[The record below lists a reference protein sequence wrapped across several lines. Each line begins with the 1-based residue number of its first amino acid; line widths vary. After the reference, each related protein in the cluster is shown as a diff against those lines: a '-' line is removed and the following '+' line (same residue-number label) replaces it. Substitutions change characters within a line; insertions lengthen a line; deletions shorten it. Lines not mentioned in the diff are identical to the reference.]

1 VTREKARDLLRSG
14 RKPRDKSERMIVNN
28 FVTMQHLQKIKD
40 RPLTPDLVLE
50 IHAMISRD
58 ALDKTDAAGRL
69 RRADEPIEV
78 ADDEDNVFHIPPAAS
93 QLPERLAAMCDFAND
108 QQLRGYLHPVV
119 RAIILHFWLAY
130 DHPFVDGNG
139 RTARALFYWAMLR
152 GGFWL
157 FEFISISQ
165 ALLRSPTDYYR
176 AFLLTET
183 DDNDLNYFLLHQLR
197 CIGTAIEDLHAYLAR
212 KSAERKALQTSLR
225 DVGWINPRQQALLE
239 HALENATATYTFDSH
254 QRSHQISLMTARSDL
269 LALENKG
276 WLTSRIEGKQRIFRP
291 APELDQKLKP
301 T

>member
-1 VTREKARDLLRSG
+1 
-14 RKPRDKSERMIVNN
+14 
-28 FVTMQHLQKIKD
+28 
-40 RPLTPDLVLE
+40 
-50 IHAMISRD
+50 
-58 ALDKTDAAGRL
+58 
-69 RRADEPIEV
+69 
-78 ADDEDNVFHIPPAAS
+78 
-93 QLPERLAAMCDFAND
+93 
-108 QQLRGYLHPVV
+108 
-119 RAIILHFWLAY
+119 
-130 DHPFVDGNG
+130 
-139 RTARALFYWAMLR
+139 MLR
-152 GGFWL
+152 GGFLL

-212 KSAERKALQTSLR
+212 KSAERRALQASLR

-239 HALENATATYTFDSH
+239 HALENASASYTFDSH

-301 T
+301 I